1 MQISV
6 PTMPLKSLILMREWL
21 DDQTDRWDP
30 ITSFEQYEVG
40 KISEAEFL
48 GLPPP
53 SFEYKP

>member
-1 MQISV
+1 MAV
-6 PTMPLKSLILMREWL
+6 NDAKVVVRWELMREWL

-30 ITSFEQYEVG
+30 ITSFEQYKVV

-48 GLPPP
+48 GLPLP

>member
-1 MQISV
+1 MNDAKV
-6 PTMPLKSLILMREWL
+6 VVRWELMREWL
-21 DDQTDRWDP
+21 DDQTDRSDP
-30 ITSFEQYEVG
+30 ITSFEQYKVV